1 MLRHGESTWN
11 AEGLWSGQADP
22 PLTATG
28 RTTAQRLA
36 EELGVFAFGAVVAS
50 DLRRARETAEIL
62 AAALGLGAPTLVEG
76 LRERQMGVW
85 TGKTRAEIAR
95 GWPGWLDRWRQD
107 ELAEL
112 PGGETRDHFDRRV
125 LEALLGLGADTKAD
139 RLLVVAHAGT
149 LRALERH
156 CGRGVGARHNL
167 RGVWLKVQT
176 GSLSWIGSGPS

>member
-36 EELGVFAFGAVVAS
+36 DELEAFAFGAVAAS
-50 DLRRARETAEIL
+50 DLSRARETAEIL
-62 AAALGLGAPTLVEG
+62 AGALGLGAPLVVEG
-76 LRERQMGVW
+76 LREREMGAW

-125 LEALLGLGADTKAD
+125 LDALLRVAADSEAV

-156 CGRGVGARHNL
+156 CGRAVGARHNL
-167 RGVWLKVQT
+167 RGVWLEVQA
-176 GSLSWIGSGPS
+176 GSLSWIGTGPT